1 MPSKKVAIVT
11 GAGQGIGL
19 EIARKLLAS
28 GSHVILNDL
37 EKGLTEEAVASLSKN
52 GKSMIIGCS
61 GDSSSEE
68 VIRELMELAMKNFGQ
83 LDQVVANAGI
93 TLFGNFLEYSR
104 ADFME
109 VMRVNQAGT
118 FFLTQA
124 AAQIMK
130 DQKTG
135 GSILL
140 TSSVTAHQSHENLA
154 AYAMS
159 KAAIEML
166 AKNLVLELAPLG
178 IRINA
183 IAPGATLT
191 ERTTA
196 DPDYAK
202 TWSKL
207 TPMGRPAFTTDI
219 AETAAFLLSDAAR
232 HITGQTLIVDG
243 GWTSI
248 SPSPYDRT
256 PQKSN

>member
-1 MPSKKVAIVT
+1 MQTPKVAIIT

-19 EIARKLLAS
+19 EIARKLLAT

-37 EKGLTEEAVASLSKN
+37 ETSLTEEAVASLSRQ
-52 GKSMIIGCS
+52 GKGTILGCS

-68 VIRELMELAMKNFGQ
+68 VITELMNLALHHFGR

-93 TLFGNFLEYSR
+93 TLFGSFLDYSR
-104 ADFME
+104 EDFLA
-109 VMRVNQAGT
+109 VMQVNQAGT
-118 FFLTQA
+118 FFLAQA
-124 AAQIMK
+124 AARIMK
-130 DQKTG
+130 DQEDG
-135 GSILL
+135 GSILF

-159 KAAIEML
+159 KAAVEML

-178 IRINA
+178 IRINT

-196 DPDYAK
+196 DPDYVK

-207 TPMGRPAFTTDI
+207 TPLGRPAFTSDI
-219 AETAAFLLSDAAR
+219 AEAAAFLLSDAAR

-243 GWTSI
+243 GWTAI
-248 SPSPYDRT
+248 SPSPYA
-256 PQKSN
+256 

>member
-1 MPSKKVAIVT
+1 MKTPKVAIIT

-19 EIARKLLAS
+19 AIARKLLEE
-28 GSHVILNDL
+28 GGHVILNDL
-37 EKGLTEEAVASLSKN
+37 EKSLTEQAVANLSRI
-52 GKSMIIGCS
+52 GKGKILGCS
-61 GDSSSEE
+61 GDAASES
-68 VIRELMELAMKNFGQ
+68 VIDELIDLAIANFGQ
-83 LDQVVANAGI
+83 LDQVVANAGV
-93 TLFGNFLEYSR
+93 TLFGNFLDYER
-104 ADFME
+104 KDFME
-109 VMRVNQAGT
+109 VVRVNQSGT

-124 AAQIMK
+124 AARVMK
-130 DQKTG
+130 DQGEG

-178 IRINA
+178 IRINT

-191 ERTTA
+191 ERTTS

-207 TPMGRPAFTTDI
+207 TPLGRPASIEDI
-219 AETAAFLLSDAAR
+219 AEAAAFLLSDKAR
-232 HITGQTLIVDG
+232 HITGQTLVIDG

-248 SPSPYDRT
+248 SPSPYE
-256 PQKSN
+256 

>member
-1 MPSKKVAIVT
+1 MKTPKVAIIT

-19 EIARKLLAS
+19 EIARRLLET
-28 GSHVILNDL
+28 GSNVILNDL
-37 EKGLTEEAVASLSKN
+37 EKSLTEEAVASLSQI
-52 GKSMIIGCS
+52 GKGSVLGCS

-68 VIRELMELAMKNFGQ
+68 VISELVELAMHHFGHI
-83 LDQVVANAGI
+83 DQVVANAGI

-104 ADFME
+104 EDFME

-124 AAQIMK
+124 AARIMK
-130 DQKTG
+130 DQVNG
-135 GSILL
+135 GAILL

-166 AKNLVLELAPLG
+166 AKNLVLELAPFG
-178 IRINA
+178 IRINT

-191 ERTTA
+191 ERTTS
-196 DPDYAK
+196 DPNYVS

-207 TPMGRPAFTTDI
+207 TPLGRPANTTDI
-219 AETAAFLLSDAAR
+219 AEAAIFLLSDVAR

-248 SPSPYDRT
+248 SPSPYA
-256 PQKSN
+256 

>member
-1 MPSKKVAIVT
+1 MKPEKVAIIT

-19 EIARKLLAS
+19 EIARKLLDS
-28 GSHVILNDL
+28 GSNVILNDL
-37 EKGLTEEAVASLSKN
+37 EVSLTEDAVSSLSRMRK
-52 GKSMIIGCS
+52 GMVLGCS

-68 VIRELMELAMKNFGQ
+68 VIDEMVRLALDHFGKI
-83 LDQVVANAGI
+83 DQVVANAGI
-93 TLFGNFLEYSR
+93 TLFGGFLDYSR
-104 ADFME
+104 QDFAE

-124 AAQIMK
+124 AARVMK
-130 DQKTG
+130 DQESG

-166 AKNLVLELAPLG
+166 AKNLVLELAPFG
-178 IRINA
+178 IRINT

-191 ERTTA
+191 ERTTS
-196 DPDYAK
+196 DPDYVT

-207 TPMGRPAFTTDI
+207 TPLGRPASPTDI
-219 AETAAFLLSDAAR
+219 AEAAAFLLSDAAR
-232 HITGQTLIVDG
+232 HITGQTLVVDG
-243 GWTSI
+243 GWTAI
-248 SPSPYDRT
+248 SPSPYA
-256 PQKSN
+256 

>member
-1 MPSKKVAIVT
+1 MKTKKVAIIT

-19 EIARKLLAS
+19 EIARKLLDT
-28 GSHVILNDL
+28 GSNVILNDL
-37 EKGLTEEAVASLSKN
+37 EVRLTEEAVASLSQL
-52 GKSMIIGCS
+52 GKGMVLGCS

-68 VIRELMELAMKNFGQ
+68 VISELIELAMHNFGHI
-83 LDQVVANAGI
+83 DQVVANAGI
-93 TLFGNFLEYSR
+93 TLFGNFLDYSR
-104 ADFME
+104 PDFIE
-109 VMRVNQAGT
+109 VTRVNQAGT

-124 AAQIMK
+124 AARVMK
-130 DQKTG
+130 NQESG

-166 AKNLVLELAPLG
+166 AKNLVLELAPFS
-178 IRINA
+178 IRINT

-191 ERTTA
+191 QRTIS
-196 DPDYAK
+196 DPEYVN

-207 TPMGRPAFTTDI
+207 TPLGRPAFTTDI
-219 AETAAFLLSDAAR
+219 AEAAAFLLSDAAR

-243 GWTSI
+243 GWTAI
-248 SPSPYDRT
+248 SPSPYA
-256 PQKSN
+256 

>member
-1 MPSKKVAIVT
+1 MKNQKVAIVT

-19 EIARKLLAS
+19 EIARKLLET

-37 EKGLTEEAVASLSKN
+37 ETSLTEEAVASLSRI
-52 GKSMIIGCS
+52 GKGSVIGCS

-68 VIRELMELAMKNFGQ
+68 LISELVELAIQNFGH

-104 ADFME
+104 EDFME

-124 AAQIMK
+124 AARVMK
-130 DQKTG
+130 SQVNG

-166 AKNLVLELAPLG
+166 AKNLVLELGPFG
-178 IRINA
+178 IRINT

-191 ERTTA
+191 ERTTS
-196 DPDYAK
+196 DPNYVT

-207 TPMGRPAFTTDI
+207 TPLGRPANTTDI
-219 AETAAFLLSDAAR
+219 AEAAVFLLSDAAR

-248 SPSPYDRT
+248 SPSPYA
-256 PQKSN
+256 

>member
-1 MPSKKVAIVT
+1 MKSQKVAIIT

-19 EIARKLLAS
+19 EIARKLLDT
-28 GSHVILNDL
+28 GSNIILNDL
-37 EKGLTEEAVASLSKN
+37 EVRLTEEAVASLSQL
-52 GKSMIIGCS
+52 GKGMVLGCS

-68 VIRELMELAMKNFGQ
+68 VISELIELAMHHFGHI
-83 LDQVVANAGI
+83 DQVVANAGI
-93 TLFGNFLEYSR
+93 TLFGNFLDYSR
-104 ADFME
+104 ADFIE
-109 VMRVNQAGT
+109 VTRVNQAGT

-124 AAQIMK
+124 AARIMK
-130 DQKTG
+130 NQESG

-166 AKNLVLELAPLG
+166 AKNLVIELAPFS
-178 IRINA
+178 IRINT

-191 ERTTA
+191 QRTIS
-196 DPDYAK
+196 DPEYVN

-207 TPMGRPAFTTDI
+207 TPLGRPAFTTDI
-219 AETAAFLLSDAAR
+219 AEAAAFLLSDAAR

-243 GWTSI
+243 GWTAI
-248 SPSPYDRT
+248 SPSPYA
-256 PQKSN
+256 